1 MAYAI
6 CLSYN
11 IENMRPQRKVK
22 IKWSP
27 EFAYAIGLLTT
38 DGNLSKDGRHMDF
51 TSKDL
56 SLIKLFK
63 KCLGI
68 NNKIGRKTR
77 AKSKVKKY
85 YNVQFGDVIFYKF
98 LLGLGLHP
106 AKSKT
111 LSEIDIPDKHVFDFL
126 RGHLDGDG
134 TFYSYYDP
142 RWKSSFMFYTVF
154 ISASKEHLDWIRNVL
169 LKKLKIKGH
178 MTRNGNRATHHLKYA
193 KSESMELLQKIYY
206 NSDAVCLKRKR
217 LKIEKALR
225 EARLNL

>member
-27 EFAYAIGLLTT
+27 GFAYAIGLLTT

-56 SLIKLFK
+56 DQLRTFL

-68 NNKIGRKTR
+68 RNKIGRKASGYSGRKCTR
-77 AKSKVKKY
+77 I
-85 YNVQFGDVIFYKF
+85 QFGDVIFYKF
-98 LLGLGLHP
+98 LLNLGLTP

-111 LSEIDIPDKHVFDFL
+111 LADLDIPREYFYDFL
-126 RGHLDGDG
+126 RGHFDGDG

-142 RWKSSFMFYTVF
+142 RWKNSFMFYTVF
-154 ISASKEHLDWIRNVL
+154 ISASKKHIDWIRQTL
-169 LKKLKIKGH
+169 FLRLKIRGH
-178 MTRNGNRATHHLKYA
+178 ITQDAKRSAYNLKYA
-193 KSESMELLQKIYY
+193 KKESMEILRKIYY
-206 NSDAVCLKRKR
+206 NTGVVCLMRKR
-217 LKIEKALR
+217 VKIQRALA
-225 EARLNL
+225 ETGLNL